1 VLPIHNPDVDDR
13 SPLPSKDS
21 LPERLLYSIA
31 AGIGGSGLSLTAEQ
45 GLLASHRGGFLG
57 RAIGYHNHQNKIP
70 SAKIRSLA
78 YHPVKLLSNLDRE
91 SYYGAKK
98 HYLDWI
104 TSRELRRG
112 EYDCFHGWSGDC
124 LRSLIAAR
132 QMGVPTMIEIPT
144 WHRNKFRPNKFYTKS
159 ERERLD
165 TWRNRL
171 HIHRQQILTE
181 YELAD
186 LILVQSET
194 AAASFLDKGFDPNRI
209 FLVAR
214 GADPEAFR
222 PARYPDIFRL
232 TFVGALKKRKGVHH
246 LLEAWHQ
253 LDLKDAELVL
263 VGTVHDEI
271 KPWLDKHKSDS
282 VILPGFVADV
292 RPYLERSS
300 AFVFTSECEGSAK
313 ATYEAAASALPQ
325 ITTRESGDVVVDG
338 LNGIVIPANDPAA
351 LAESIQEC
359 YRDRDTLAA
368 MGRAARQRFEE
379 RYTWEHHRRRLLHAY
394 ARLAKG
400 RAGAV
405 GTSAASS

>member
-1 VLPIHNPDVDDR
+1 VQPIHNPDVTDGA
-13 SPLPSKDS
+13 PLPSREAMPD
-21 LPERLLYSIA
+21 RLLYSIA
-31 AGIGGSGLSLTAEQ
+31 ADIGGSGLPLTAEQ
-45 GLLASHRGGFLG
+45 GLLASSRGDFLG
-57 RAIGYHNHQNKIP
+57 RAIGYRNHQRSIP
-70 SAKIRSLA
+70 PGKIRSLA
-78 YHPVKLLSNLDRE
+78 WHPVKLLSNLDRE
-91 SYYGAKK
+91 TYYGAKK
-98 HYLDWI
+98 QYLDWI
-104 TSRELRRG
+104 TARELRRG
-112 EYDCFHGWSGDC
+112 SYDCFHGWSGDC
-124 LRSLIAAR
+124 LRSLIVAR
-132 QMGVPTMIEIPT
+132 QKGVPTMIEIPT
-144 WHRNKFRPNKFYTKS
+144 WHRNKFRPHKFYTKS
-159 ERERLD
+159 ERERPD

-171 HIHRQQILTE
+171 RVNRQQILTE

-194 AAASFLDKGFDPNRI
+194 AAASFLDKGFDRGRI

-246 LLEAWHQ
+246 LLEAWHR
-253 LDLKDAELVL
+253 LGLNDAELVL

-271 KPWLDKHKSDS
+271 KPWLEEHKTDS
-282 VILPGFVADV
+282 VILPGFVRDV

-351 LAESIQEC
+351 LAEAIREC
-359 YRDRDTLAA
+359 HRDRDALAA
-368 MGRAARQRFEE
+368 MGSAARQRFEE
-379 RYTWEHHRRRLLHAY
+379 RFTWEHHRRRLLHAY
-394 ARLAKG
+394 ATLA
-400 RAGAV
+400 AGV
-405 GTSAASS
+405 SRR